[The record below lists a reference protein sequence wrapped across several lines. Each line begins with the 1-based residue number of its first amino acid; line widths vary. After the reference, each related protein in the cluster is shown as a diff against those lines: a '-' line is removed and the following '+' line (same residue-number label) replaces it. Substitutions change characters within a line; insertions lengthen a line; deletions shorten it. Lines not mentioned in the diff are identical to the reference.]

1 MNINTKSTHDIQGFE
16 ALIDSR
22 MEYPLMSG
30 EKILIRPGHAVGKF
44 QCIFP
49 FDYIA
54 ILSIQ
59 YIFNRMRSRWNQSK

>member
-44 QCIFP
+44 QCICTNNLFHKL
-49 FDYIA
+49 
-54 ILSIQ
+54 ILNSIE
-59 YIFNRMRSRWNQSK
+59 